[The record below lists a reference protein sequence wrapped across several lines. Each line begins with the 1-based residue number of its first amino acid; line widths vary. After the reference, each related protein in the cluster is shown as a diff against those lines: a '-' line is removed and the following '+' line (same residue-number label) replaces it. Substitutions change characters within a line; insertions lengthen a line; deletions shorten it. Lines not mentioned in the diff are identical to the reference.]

1 MDYYKVEGT
10 MIFNADNQ
18 KSSGTLTWGPFY
30 YHDKEK
36 AKAKIDKIMTY
47 MVDWVNSHKNNVE
60 EIKPQNIIWDRNKT
74 QVVFDLRAWKDDST
88 IENTDCII
96 SVEQIFFE
104 DEN

>member
-1 MDYYKVEGT
+1 MDYYNVEGT
-10 MIFNADNQ
+10 MIFNTDNP
-18 KSSGTLTWGPFY
+18 KSSDTLTWGPFY

-36 AKAKIDKIMTY
+36 AKAKINKIMTY
-47 MVDWVNSHKNNVE
+47 MVDWVNSHENNVE
-60 EIKPQNIIWDRNKT
+60 EIKPQNIIWARNKT

>member
-1 MDYYKVEGT
+1 M
-10 MIFNADNQ
+10 A
-18 KSSGTLTWGPFY
+18 
-30 YHDKEK
+30 
-36 AKAKIDKIMTY
+36 
-47 MVDWVNSHKNNVE
+47 NSNKNNVE
-60 EIKPQNIIWDRNKT
+60 EIKPQNIIWTRNKT